1 MRKILALALLAFT
14 CVSVSAQSTKQVK
27 WTFTTKKIAD
37 KTYEVMM
44 TANINGNYHMYAQ
57 NAGEGPVPTSFAFNR
72 NPLLQLDGKVK
83 EVGNVKKVYED
94 AFGSEVRFYEK
105 TVSFIQQVKVRG
117 SAKNSLAG
125 KVEFMVCNDKECLP
139 PATVDF
145 NVNSGG
151 RK

>member
-1 MRKILALALLAFT
+1 MRKILALALFAFIS
-14 CVSVSAQSTKQVK
+14 VGVSAQSTKQVK
-27 WTFTTKKIAD
+27 WSFTTKKIDD

-44 TANINGNYHMYAQ
+44 TANINGNYHRYAQ

-83 EVGNVKKVYED
+83 EVGNIKKVYED

-117 SAKNSLAG
+117 SAKNNLAG

-145 NVNSGG
+145 NVNIGG
-151 RK
+151 

>member
-1 MRKILALALLAFT
+1 MRKIFAFVLLIFSVAT
-14 CVSVSAQSTKQVK
+14 VSAQSTKQVK
-27 WTFTTKKIAD
+27 WTFSTKKIAD
-37 KTYEVMM
+37 NTYEVMM

-72 NPLLQLDGKVK
+72 NPLLQLDGKVR
-83 EVGNVKKVYED
+83 EVGNIKKVYED

-105 TVSFIQQVKVRG
+105 TVSFLQQVKVRG
-117 SAKNSLAG
+117 SAKNNLAG

-145 NVNSGG
+145 NVNIGG
-151 RK
+151 

>member
-1 MRKILALALLAFT
+1 MRKILSFALFLAIAFN
-14 CVSVSAQSTKQVK
+14 VSAQSTKQVK
-27 WTFTTKKIAD
+27 WTFTTKKVAD

-57 NAGEGPVPTSFAFNR
+57 NAGEGPVPTSFEFNR
-72 NPLLQLDGKVK
+72 NPLLQLDGKIK
-83 EVGNVKKVYED
+83 EVGSIKKVYED

-105 TVSFIQQVKVRG
+105 TVSFVQQVKVRG
-117 SAKNSLAG
+117 SAKNNLAG

-145 NVNSGG
+145 NINIGG
-151 RK
+151 

>member
-1 MRKILALALLAFT
+1 MRKILALAFLAFIS
-14 CVSVSAQSTKQVK
+14 VAVSAQSTRQVK
-27 WTFTTKKIAD
+27 WSFTTKKIAD

-57 NAGEGPVPTSFAFNR
+57 NAGEGPVPTTFAFNR
-72 NPLLQLDGKVK
+72 NPLLQLDGKIK
-83 EVGNVKKVYED
+83 EVGNIKKVYED

-105 TVSFIQQVKVRG
+105 TVSFIQQVKVKG
-117 SAKNSLAG
+117 SAKNNLAG

-145 NVNSGG
+145 NVNIGG
-151 RK
+151 

>member
-1 MRKILALALLAFT
+1 MRKIFASVLLVFSVAA
-14 CVSVSAQSTKQVK
+14 VSAQSTKQVK
-27 WTFTTKKIAD
+27 WIFTTKKIAD
-37 KTYEVMM
+37 NTYEVMM

-57 NAGEGPVPTSFAFNR
+57 NPGEGPVPTSFNFNR
-72 NPLLQLDGKVK
+72 NPLIQLDGKIK
-83 EVGNVKKVYED
+83 EVGNIKKVYED

-105 TVSFIQQVKVRG
+105 TVSFVQQVKVRG

-145 NVNSGG
+145 NVNIGG
-151 RK
+151 

>member
-1 MRKILALALLAFT
+1 MRKIFAFVLLVFSVAT
-14 CVSVSAQSTKQVK
+14 VSAQSTKQVK
-27 WTFTTKKIAD
+27 WTFTAKKVAD
-37 KTYEVMM
+37 NTYEVLM

-57 NAGEGPVPTSFAFNR
+57 NPGDGPVPTSFAFNR

-83 EVGNVKKVYED
+83 EVGNIKKVYED

-105 TVSFIQQVKVRG
+105 TVSFVQQVKVRG
-117 SAKNSLAG
+117 SAKNNLAG

-145 NVNSGG
+145 NINIGG
-151 RK
+151 

>member
-1 MRKILALALLAFT
+1 MRKIFAFVLLIF
-14 CVSVSAQSTKQVK
+14 CVATVSAQSTKQVK
-27 WTFTTKKIAD
+27 WTFTSKKVSEN
-37 KTYEVMM
+37 TYEVLM

-57 NAGEGPVPTSFAFNR
+57 NPGDGPVPTSFAFNR

-83 EVGNVKKVYED
+83 EVGNIKKVYED

-105 TVSFIQQVKVRG
+105 TVSFVQQVKVRG
-117 SAKNSLAG
+117 SAKNNLAG

-145 NVNSGG
+145 NVNIGG
-151 RK
+151 

>member
-1 MRKILALALLAFT
+1 MRKILALAFFAFIS
-14 CVSVSAQSTKQVK
+14 VAVSAQSTKQVK
-27 WTFTTKKIAD
+27 WSFTTKKIDD

-83 EVGNVKKVYED
+83 EVGNIKKVYED

-117 SAKNSLAG
+117 SAKNNLAG

-145 NVNSGG
+145 NVNIGG
-151 RK
+151 

>member
-57 NAGEGPVPTSFAFNR
+57 NAGDGPVPTSFAFNR

-94 AFGSEVRFYEK
+94 AFDSEVRFYEK

-145 NVNSGG
+145 NVNIGG
-151 RK
+151 